1 MARDTRDQPGTGR
14 GVSGPIEISAVTA
27 RRYVMGRQG
36 LWPGRRW
43 RGIEGA
49 ASAMRAME
57 HLQLDPLVVVA
68 RAHDLILASRVVDY
82 AIDDWARLTYEQRR
96 FFEWGGWLAVR
107 PMEELPYWRV
117 LMRRERT
124 MGQMAE
130 IARDHADAVAE
141 MRAILASGREVTNR
155 DFAMRDRT
163 RVQSYRGRKDSAL
176 ALHYL
181 WRTGEAMVT
190 RREGFERVYAATESV
205 APPEALRDVP
215 DSEADD
221 LLLRK
226 EIAADG
232 LARLTGVNWSLR
244 RDVTKGEM
252 AARQARWIETGFAVE
267 VRVEG
272 WRTTR
277 LALAADT
284 PTLAELEAGHVPAA
298 WAPID
303 TTTDEEAVFLSPLD
317 PVSARG
323 RAKPLFGF
331 DYTWEVYT
339 PAAKRRFG
347 YYALPI
353 LWGDRL
359 VGRFDPRLDRSTGTL
374 QILGLWLEDPALARD
389 ADFTEALARG
399 MQRFVRM
406 LDARRID
413 VAGVPQPALRKRLRT
428 VGRGHSSRV

>member
-1 MARDTRDQPGTGR
+1 MTTDATRSD
-14 GVSGPIEISAVTA
+14 PIEISAVTA

-43 RGIEGA
+43 QGLEGTA
-49 ASAMRAME
+49 TAMRTME

-68 RAHDLILASRVVDY
+68 RAHDLMLASRVVDY
-82 AIDDWARLTYEQRR
+82 AIDDWARLTYDQRR

-107 PMEELPYWRV
+107 PMDELPYWRV
-117 LMRRERT
+117 LMRRERQLD
-124 MGQMAE
+124 QMAE
-130 IARDHADAVAE
+130 VGHEHAAAVAE

-155 DFAMRDRT
+155 DFAMKDRT
-163 RVQSYRGRKDSAL
+163 RVDSYRGRKDSAL

-190 RREGFERVYAATESV
+190 RREGFERVYAATEAV
-205 APPEALRDVP
+205 APPEALREVAEE
-215 DSEADD
+215 EADD
-221 LLLRK
+221 VLLRK

-232 LARLTGVNWSLR
+232 LARLTGVHWFLR
-244 RDVTKGEM
+244 RDVPKGEV
-252 AARQARWIETGFAVE
+252 AAREAAWIAAGVAIE

-272 WRTTR
+272 WKTTR
-277 LALAADT
+277 LALAADL
-284 PTLAELEAGHVPAA
+284 PAFAELEAGRVPAA
-298 WAPID
+298 WAAID
-303 TTTDEEAVFLSPLD
+303 TSTDDEATFLSPLD

-347 YYALPI
+347 YYVLPI

-359 VGRFDPRLDRSTGTL
+359 VGRFDPKLDRATGTL
-374 QILGLWLEDPALARD
+374 RILGLWLEDPALAGD
-389 ADFTEALARG
+389 GAFADALARG
-399 MQRFVRM
+399 MQRFLRT
-406 LDARRID
+406 LGAGRID
-413 VAGVPQPALRKRLRT
+413 VSGVPQVALRKRLR
-428 VGRGHSSRV
+428 GLKG